1 MYCFR
6 SDDPVE
12 VGHPL
17 LVWDRAAAAA
27 APAKVVTRMA
37 QVLAQ
42 VVAAESTDNGIDIA
56 VALVRVVT

>member
-6 SDDPVE
+6 SDYPVE
-12 VGHPL
+12 VGHPS
-17 LVWDRAAAAA
+17 LVWDRAA
-27 APAKVVTRMA
+27 PAKVVARMA